1 MSAED
6 LDVIL
11 IRIEK
16 LDECKSKDSIIGI
29 ASNIIDSW
37 HKGDNNDN
45 T

>member
-1 MSAED
+1 MN
-6 LDVIL
+6 
-11 IRIEK
+11 EK
-16 LDECKSKDSIIGI
+16 TKDSIIGI